1 MNRFPYR
8 DHDNCVKDNPNFAR
22 QNQQNMIFAEP
33 MKQHI
38 SAVTLL
44 VPDYDKAIA
53 YYVGRLGFR
62 LVEDTLLS
70 NTKRW
75 VVVAPPG
82 SSETGLLLAQTDSQD
97 QREAIGNQT
106 GGRVFLILK
115 TDGFDRD
122 YARFKQAGI
131 KFLEEPR
138 MEPYGKVVVFQDV
151 FGNKWDLIEPLAN
164 HPG

>member
-1 MNRFPYR
+1 
-8 DHDNCVKDNPNFAR
+8 VKNDPDFAC
-22 QNQQNMIFAEP
+22 QSQQNMISAGP
-33 MKQHI
+33 MTQHV

-44 VPDYDKAIA
+44 VPDYDEAIA
-53 YYVGRLGFR
+53 FYVGKLGLS
-62 LVEDTLLS
+62 LVDDTALS
-70 NTKRW
+70 ASKRW

-82 SSETGLLLAQTDSQD
+82 SSETGLLLAQADSQA

-115 TDGFDRD
+115 TADFDRD

-131 KFLEEPR
+131 EFLEEPR
-138 MEPYGKVVVFQDV
+138 LEPYGKVVVFRDA

>member
-1 MNRFPYR
+1 M
-8 DHDNCVKDNPNFAR
+8 
-22 QNQQNMIFAEP
+22 M
-33 MKQHI
+33 QHV

-44 VPDYDKAIA
+44 VPDYDEAIA
-53 YYVGRLGFR
+53 FYVGKLGFR
-62 LVEDTLLS
+62 LVEDTALS
-70 NTKRW
+70 ATKRW

-82 SSETGLLLAQTDSQD
+82 SHETGLLLAKADSANQSA
-97 QREAIGNQT
+97 AIGGQA

-131 KFLEEPR
+131 EFLEEPR
-138 MEPYGKVVVFQDV
+138 KEAYGKVVVFRDI

>member
-1 MNRFPYR
+1 
-8 DHDNCVKDNPNFAR
+8 
-22 QNQQNMIFAEP
+22 

-38 SAVTLL
+38 AAMTLL

-53 YYVGRLGFR
+53 YFVGKLGFK
-62 LVEDTLLS
+62 LVEDTALS
-70 NTKRW
+70 PTKRW

-82 SSETGLLLAQTDSQD
+82 SGETGLLLAQADSPE
-97 QREAIGNQT
+97 QRAAVGNQT

-122 YARFKQAGI
+122 YARYKRAGI
-131 KFLEEPR
+131 EFLEEPR
-138 MEPYGKVVVFQDV
+138 METYGKVVVFRDI

>member
-1 MNRFPYR
+1 
-8 DHDNCVKDNPNFAR
+8 VKNDPDFAR
-22 QNQQNMIFAEP
+22 QTQQNMISAST
-33 MKQHI
+33 MTQQI

-44 VPDYDKAIA
+44 VPDYDEAIA
-53 YYVGRLGFR
+53 FYVGKLGFR
-62 LVEDTLLS
+62 LVEDTTLS
-70 NTKRW
+70 ATKRW

-82 SSETGLLLAQTDSQD
+82 SHETGLLLAKTDSVRQSA
-97 QREAIGNQT
+97 AIGDQA

-131 KFLEEPR
+131 EFLEEPR
-138 MEPYGKVVVFQDV
+138 LEAYGKVVVFRDI
-151 FGNKWDLIEPLAN
+151 FGNKWDLIELLAN

>member
-1 MNRFPYR
+1 
-8 DHDNCVKDNPNFAR
+8 VKNDPEFAR
-22 QNQQNMIFAEP
+22 QSQQNMIFAGT
-33 MKQHI
+33 MMQHI

-44 VPDYDKAIA
+44 VPNYDEAIA
-53 YYVGRLGFR
+53 FYVGKLGFR
-62 LVEDTLLS
+62 LVEDTALS
-70 NTKRW
+70 ATKRW

-82 SSETGLLLAQTDSQD
+82 SNETGLLLAQADSQD

-115 TDGFDRD
+115 TGDFDRD

-131 KFLEEPR
+131 EFLEEPR
-138 MEPYGKVVVFQDV
+138 LEAYGKVVVFRDA